1 MLSCFAGVSVLTHT
15 ERRPEQI
22 SSFGCAYVPCSGC
35 EWYLDMQVSQFLS
48 MLEVD
53 LHRGVGVGWGG
64 GGGWISGCGCAYM
77 YCVVACHSADVNGI
91 LACRCLSS
99 YPRWKQTCTEAS
111 GADWTPCWD
120 SACTLACL
128 SAVLAPTSAVWWPP
142 SSRGRR

>member
-1 MLSCFAGVSVLTHT
+1 M
-15 ERRPEQI
+15 
-22 SSFGCAYVPCSGC
+22 
-35 EWYLDMQVSQFLS
+35 SQFLPT
-48 MLEVD
+48 LKED
-53 LHRGVGVGWGG
+53 LNRSLALAVHMCRVVVCHSTDVNGTLTCRCLSFYPCWKWTCTEALGGV

-77 YCVVACHSADVNGI
+77 YCVVACHSTDVNGI

-128 SAVLAPTSAVWWPP
+128 SAVSAPTSAVWWPP